1 MAIGQKLEE
10 ARNRKGIS
18 IREASESTKIRGDY
32 LSAFEAGNF
41 DLSIPDVY
49 LRGFVK
55 LYARFLD
62 LDQEATVSDLDI
74 ELGASPRKASR
85 KSLGSITKVDS
96 IDSADYS
103 TSNKIK
109 KSNIKSSQDNL
120 SKPLLLVLI
129 GLVLFFVVVG
139 TLVAIFSGDNP
150 ETNLNPSGSKIN
162 EISEEKSQSDIGQ
175 ADEITTNIFTLRLS
189 ISGETELL
197 IIDDEG
203 DGAPSDFKNLSNGW
217 TKEIKINKSF
227 RCYCSNLE
235 NLRFAIDDGNEKKID
250 GNGPG
255 NFSWSP

>member
-62 LDQEATVSDLDI
+62 LDQEAIVSDLDI
-74 ELGASPRKASR
+74 ELGASPRKVSR
-85 KSLGSITKVDS
+85 KSLGSITKGDS
-96 IDSADYS
+96 KDTVEYA

-109 KSNIKSSQDNL
+109 SSNPKSTNDNL

-129 GLVLFFVVVG
+129 GLVLFFVIVG
-139 TLVAIFSGDNP
+139 ILVAIFSGDNS
-150 ETNLNPSGSKIN
+150 ETNLNPS
-162 EISEEKSQSDIGQ
+162 D
-175 ADEITTNIFTLRLS
+175 
-189 ISGETELL
+189 
-197 IIDDEG
+197 
-203 DGAPSDFKNLSNGW
+203 
-217 TKEIKINKSF
+217 
-227 RCYCSNLE
+227 
-235 NLRFAIDDGNEKKID
+235 
-250 GNGPG
+250 
-255 NFSWSP
+255 

>member
-18 IREASESTKIRGDY
+18 IREASESTKIRGDF

-62 LDQEATVSDLDI
+62 LDQEAIVSDLDI
-74 ELGASPRKASR
+74 ELGASPRKVSR
-85 KSLGSITKVDS
+85 KSLGSITKGDS
-96 IDSADYS
+96 KDTVEYS

-109 KSNIKSSQDNL
+109 SSNPKSTNDNL

-129 GLVLFFVVVG
+129 GLVLFFVIVG
-139 TLVAIFSGDNP
+139 ILVAIFSGDNS
-150 ETNLNPSGSKIN
+150 ETNLNPSDSKIN
-162 EISEEKSQSDIGQ
+162 EILEEKSQGDIRQ
-175 ADEITTNIFTLRLS
+175 TDEFTNSIFTLRLN

-203 DGAPSDFKNLSNGW
+203 DGAPRDFINLSNGW

-235 NLRFAIDDGNEKKID
+235 NLRFAINDGNEKKID

>member
-32 LSAFEAGNF
+32 LTAFEAGNF
-41 DLSIPDVY
+41 DLGIPDVY

-62 LDQEATVSDLDI
+62 LDQEAIIGDLDI

-85 KSLGSITKVDS
+85 KSLGSIAKNDS
-96 IDSADYS
+96 NDGADYS
-103 TSNKIK
+103 NPNKIK
-109 KSNIKSSQDNL
+109 SSDLKSTQDNF
-120 SKPLLLVLI
+120 SKPLILVLI
-129 GLVLFFVVVG
+129 GLVLFFIIVG
-139 TLVAIFSGDNP
+139 IFVAIFSDDGI
-150 ETNLNPSGSKIN
+150 ETNSNSSVPKIS
-162 EISEEKSQSDIGQ
+162 EISESKSIQEEVNAQG
-175 ADEITTNIFTLRLS
+175 TYTLKLYV
-189 ISGETELL
+189 SGETELL

-203 DGAPSDFKNLSNGW
+203 DGAPRDFKNLASGW
-217 TKEIKINKSF
+217 SKDLEINKSF

>member
-18 IREASESTKIRGDY
+18 IREASESTKIRGDF
-32 LSAFEAGNF
+32 LTAFEAGNF
-41 DLSIPDVY
+41 ELSIPDVY

-62 LDQEATVSDLDI
+62 LDQEAIIGDLDM

-85 KSLGSITKVDS
+85 KSLGSITKNDS
-96 IDSADYS
+96 NDGADYANP
-103 TSNKIK
+103 NKIK
-109 KSNIKSSQDNL
+109 SSDLKSTQDNF
-120 SKPLLLVLI
+120 SKPLILVLI
-129 GLVLFFVVVG
+129 GLVLFFIIVG
-139 TLVAIFSGDNP
+139 IFVAIFSDNAT
-150 ETNLNPSGSKIN
+150 ETNLNSSGPKIS
-162 EISEEKSQSDIGQ
+162 EISETKSIHEEENSQGSY
-175 ADEITTNIFTLRLS
+175 TLKLYV
-189 ISGETELL
+189 SGETQLL

-203 DGAPSDFKNLSNGW
+203 DGPPRDFKNLASGW
-217 TKEIKINKSF
+217 SIDIEINKSF